1 MYKRI
6 LVALDGSEDS
16 LTGGRIALVA
26 AYELGAELLVCHISD
41 VRIHSRRL
49 REMEPALPARYQNME
64 VLSQIREA
72 HEELIGEGFGA
83 LSRGYMDG
91 FLQTA
96 VERGATVEQLHREGR
111 NYVEIL
117 RLAEERAVDLM
128 VVGALGL
135 GAVRGDSL
143 GSTSA
148 RVLTGTRCDVLI
160 ARRTP
165 AAGKVVVGIDGS
177 AEAGEALEKGAA
189 WSRILGKQLELVSV
203 YDPYFHTR
211 VFQAMSGALSPERQ
225 EEVGLAK
232 QETLHEELVDEGL
245 GKLYQS
251 FLDKALDQCGV
262 MGVKANA
269 VLLRGKAYHALIG
282 HAGNGGIDLIVVG
295 RFGNHRE
302 ETARIGSN
310 SEAVSR
316 LAMTNVLIAANSEAL
331 RPPVREAPGI
341 ADWDEEALQRLD
353 RIPAFARPMARRGIE
368 AYARSRGKTR
378 VTLEEMQASSGRMG
392 GGKAPET
399 RRAQKPPA
407 EET

>member
-16 LTGGRIALVA
+16 LTGGRIALA
-26 AYELGAELLVCHISD
+26 AACELGAELLVCHISD
-41 VRIHSRRL
+41 VHIHSRRL
-49 REMEPALPARYQNME
+49 REMEPALPARYQRTE

-83 LSRGYMDG
+83 LSRGYMDA

-96 VERGATVEQLHREGR
+96 GERGAAVEQIHREGR

-117 RLAEERAVDLM
+117 RLAEERKAGL
-128 VVGALGL
+128 VVLGALGL
-135 GAVRGDSL
+135 GAVEGDSL

-148 RVLTGTRCDVLI
+148 RVLAGTRCDVLI
-160 ARRTP
+160 ARRIP
-165 AAGKVVVGIDGS
+165 VAGKVVVGIDGS
-177 AEAGEALEKGAA
+177 AEAGEALKKGAA

-203 YDPYFHTR
+203 YDPYFHTQ
-211 VFQAMSGALSPERQ
+211 VFQTMSGALSPERQ

-269 VLLRGKAYHALIG
+269 VLLKGKAYRALIG
-282 HAGNGGIDLIVVG
+282 HAGNGGVDLIVVG

-310 SEAVSR
+310 SEAACR
-316 LAMTNVLIAANSEAL
+316 LAMTNVLIAAGSEAL
-331 RPPVREAPGI
+331 RPPAREAEGI
-341 ADWDEEALQRLD
+341 VDWDEEALQRLD

-368 AYARSRGKTR
+368 AYARARGKRR
-378 VTLEEMQASSGRMG
+378 VTLEEMQAASGRMG
-392 GGKAPET
+392 GGKAPA
-399 RRAQKPPA
+399 RHAQKPPA